1 MRDTIEI
8 ISGRNKNNPN
18 TTKIIIATVPITL
31 DVTRISGAEESFLM
45 AEESGSW
52 FTVNFFFYFQLI
64 LRGFGFY
71 LKFADANTLCSVNF
85 NIFVSSSDTCIVV
98 FVHGILVVGVAIINV
113 DILVV
118 LDVVV
123 ISVVERNL
131 VVGVFV
137 DVFTVVDVVVLQ
149 TSL

>member
-1 MRDTIEI
+1 M
-8 ISGRNKNNPN
+8 
-18 TTKIIIATVPITL
+18 

-45 AEESGSW
+45 AEESASW
-52 FTVNFFFYFQLI
+52 FTVNFLLLFPIDSSRVWLI
-64 LRGFGFY
+64 SLQTQIHDVV
-71 LKFADANTLCSVNF
+71 LIT
-85 NIFVSSSDTCIVV
+85 IFVSSSDTCIVD
-98 FVHGILVVGVAIINV
+98 FFHGILVVGVVVINV

-123 ISVVERNL
+123 VAVGVVVVVCVVLRTL
-131 VVGVFV
+131 IVGVFV